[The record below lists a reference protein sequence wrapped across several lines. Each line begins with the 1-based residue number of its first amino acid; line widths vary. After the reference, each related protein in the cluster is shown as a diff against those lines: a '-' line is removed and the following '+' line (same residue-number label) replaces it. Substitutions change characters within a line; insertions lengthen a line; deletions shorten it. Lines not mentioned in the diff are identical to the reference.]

1 MEVKLCRINGFCS
14 GVRAALELTGEML
27 AKHGPP
33 VFILHE
39 LVHNESVVKD
49 LLARGARI
57 VDDPSFSARTAS
69 PNPSKPAPGRSR

>member
-57 VDDPSFSARTAS
+57 VDDPEGL
-69 PNPSKPAPGRSR
+69 PPGTHTRNA